1 MLAIPA
7 DEDFRAALAEKRR
20 IIVLEET
27 ERTYLRHVNG
37 FAGLQHLPSLIS
49 DTSRSTLWI
58 LSLNL
63 VAFKYLSAAAGL
75 NHHFSHQINAMSVE
89 PAHLKNAILVRHN
102 LSGLRLHFAAPPGKS
117 RLAERARQIL
127 GLKEDREQLFFDALY
142 RESEGVFRSAFE
154 LWRRHIDRAEGGI
167 LYLRHPM
174 EPDYELLASRL
185 GRHDLFTLQAILQH
199 GSLTPPEHALVFG
212 LTEKQSRNALEGL
225 ADREILE
232 PDPQATGW
240 RVRPEAGHF
249 VRRTLDRENL
259 L

>member
-1 MLAIPA
+1 
-7 DEDFRAALAEKRR
+7 
-20 IIVLEET
+20 
-27 ERTYLRHVNG
+27 
-37 FAGLQHLPSLIS
+37 
-49 DTSRSTLWI
+49 
-58 LSLNL
+58 
-63 VAFKYLSAAAGL
+63 
-75 NHHFSHQINAMSVE
+75 
-89 PAHLKNAILVRHN
+89 
-102 LSGLRLHFAAPPGKS
+102 LHFAAPPGKS